1 MPLIERS
8 SSVLVVIDVQE
19 NFLNK
24 LALHERSPLVSRIR
38 CVDAGRDTFGY
49 SDDCDRRGCVR

>member
-24 LALHERSPLVSRIR
+24 LALHERSPLVSRI
-38 CVDAGRDTFGY
+38 GWLDTGCDSFGY
-49 SDDCDRRGCVR
+49 SDDCHCRGCVR